1 MCCGSMDSWAE
12 VFRQA
17 CSLARKELVGGGQSS
32 VRLAHVCM
40 QLPYGVKVV
49 GVARKCSD
57 DIHELSASHMGGFVF
72 QEKLVTWGALTQ
84 GLSVSCLNRLEIL

>member
-1 MCCGSMDSWAE
+1 MDSRAE

-17 CSLARKELVGGGQSS
+17 CSLARMELVGEGQPSM
-32 VRLAHVCM
+32 RLAHVCM

-57 DIHELSASHMGGFVF
+57 DIHELSASHMSGFVF
-72 QEKLVTWGALTQ
+72 QEKLVMWGVLTH
-84 GLSVSCLNRLEIL
+84 GLSASCLNRLVIL